1 LAVEE
6 QAGRTGVGN
15 IVLMTRQGGG
25 RYGVRITILRN
36 GDDDMTSHTKL
47 GTHLGTHLGWRKE
60 ITRTSTAEY

>member
-6 QAGRTGVGN
+6 QAGWTGVGN

-36 GDDDMTSHTKL
+36 GEVDQSHKTWHTPWHTPWL
-47 GTHLGTHLGWRKE
+47 
-60 ITRTSTAEY
+60 A